1 MLLYALL
8 LAADSLTRP
17 LGALPVGI
25 TDGYA
30 ATQRGEMFG
39 YHSAH
44 PTQRASLLVR
54 SLDSTNGARWTTAP
68 ITSDGSTAR
77 HIAFLAAMDVTDA
90 GQTPVRFWVS
100 VNGAHRFALPQ
111 PTSDAEHW
119 DVNGTDGIVLHFR
132 RLLTDKF
139 GDVHGVF
146 TIDVPA
152 ALAPV
157 GAPITLQVQGENVGR
172 MSWFILYTISMQPTI
187 AAHAEQML
195 VRSGASRLQ
204 TVRFDVWNPFDTT
217 TVSVTSA
224 TKSMPSASERITAG
238 SVVFRVNVPAVRRP
252 SKIALLV

>member
-17 LGALPVGI
+17 LGALPSRI

-30 ATQRGEMFG
+30 ATQRGETFG

-54 SLDSTNGARWTTAP
+54 SLDSSNAATWTTAP
-68 ITSDGSTAR
+68 VTSEGSTTR

-90 GQTPVRFWVS
+90 GQTRVRFWVAH
-100 VNGAHRFALPQ
+100 NGAQRFALPQ
-111 PTSDAEHW
+111 PKTDAERW

-132 RLLTDKF
+132 RLLIDKF

-152 ALAPV
+152 AIASV

-172 MSWFILYTISMQPTI
+172 MSWFILYTVSMQPTI

-195 VRSGASRLQ
+195 ARSGAARLQ
-204 TVRFDVWNPFDTT
+204 TVRFDVWNPWRPMVARWRRKCEPLRERPRPNRVYYSRYREIEWQSLKIG
-217 TVSVTSA
+217 VSDFS
-224 TKSMPSASERITAG
+224 
-238 SVVFRVNVPAVRRP
+238 
-252 SKIALLV
+252 